1 MPVLSRG
8 GHDFSRAEP
17 AHVLRYDAAAM
28 HRQYVHLDTRTLAYF
43 DSAPGEHHANVLL
56 LIHAFPLGA
65 GMWEGQLKALPA
77 GWRLLAP
84 DLRGFGGST
93 IADPDDSPS
102 MDDYASD
109 VIDLLRELQIES
121 AVIGGCSMGGY
132 AAMAL
137 ARLAPAMVRAMVLID
152 TRATADTPEG
162 RANRRSMLALLDR
175 EGPTGVARDMMP
187 KLLGKTTRDD
197 RHDVEPLVRRLAKQ
211 QSAAALRGGIQ
222 RMMSRADSS
231 SVLQQL
237 TVPLLVIVGE
247 EDVLTPPDDAR
258 KIAALCQSAQL
269 VVLPRT
275 GHLPNLEHPEA
286 FNDVLRTFLAAL

>member
-1 MPVLSRG
+1 
-8 GHDFSRAEP
+8 
-17 AHVLRYDAAAM
+17 M
-28 HRQYVHLDTRTLAYF
+28 HRQYVHLDSRTIAYF
-43 DSAPGEHHANVLL
+43 DSAPGEHDANVLL

-65 GMWEGQLKALPA
+65 GMWEGQLKALPP

-93 IADPDDSPS
+93 IGNPDDSPS
-102 MDDYASD
+102 MDDYATD
-109 VIDLLRELQIES
+109 IIDLLRELRIPS

-132 AAMAL
+132 AAMA
-137 ARLAPAMVRAMVLID
+137 AVRLAPELVRAIVLVD

-175 EGPTGVARDMMP
+175 EGPSGVARDMMP
-187 KLLGKTTRDD
+187 KLLGKTTLDEQ
-197 RHDVEPLVRRLAKQ
+197 HDVEPLVRRLVKQ

-222 RMMSRADSS
+222 RMMTRTDSTA
-231 SVLQQL
+231 VIETLRM
-237 TVPLLVIVGE
+237 PILVIVGE

-258 KIAALCQSAQL
+258 KMAALNPAAQL

-275 GHLPNLEHPEA
+275 GHLPNLEQPQA
-286 FNDVLRTFLAAL
+286 FNDVLRDFLAAL